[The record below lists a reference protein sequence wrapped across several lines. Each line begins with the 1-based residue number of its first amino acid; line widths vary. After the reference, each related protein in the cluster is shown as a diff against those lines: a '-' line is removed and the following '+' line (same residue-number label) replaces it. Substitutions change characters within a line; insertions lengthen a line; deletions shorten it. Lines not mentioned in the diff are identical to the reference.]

1 MNTPARIAVLA
12 LLSLTLAACQGE
24 AKKPD
29 AGQQTAKGEILEGSI
44 SDAMLP
50 VDTVRSQPPLAP
62 KSSESDSSSDKPDKP
77 DKPDKAGKSPS
88 GDAAS
93 TKPAAEDPAP

>member
-1 MNTPARIAVLA
+1 MTTPARIAVMA
-12 LLSLTLAACQGE
+12 LLPLMLAACQGE

-29 AGQQTAKGEILEGSI
+29 AGAQTAKGEILEGSI

-62 KSSESDSSSDKPDKP
+62 KASESDGSSDKPDKP
-77 DKPDKAGKSPS
+77 DKADKAGKSPS

-93 TKPAAEDPAP
+93 AKPAAEDAAQ